1 MTQAQ
6 IYKILTINPGSTST
20 KIAVFENEVEIFS
33 SSIEHSAAELSK
45 YKSVVEQY
53 DFRKEAVLSFLEAN
67 NFSVSELSA
76 IVARGG
82 SLPPLQG
89 GAYQIN
95 KKMVDRLIHRPSSEH
110 ASNIAAPIA
119 YEIAASVGIPAYIYD
134 AITVDELQ
142 PLARISGMPVLPRV
156 SMVHTLNMRAVA
168 RMTAAAYQKN
178 YADMNLIVAHMG
190 GGITASL
197 HHQGKMIDIVSDDE
211 GPFSPERA
219 GRVPCRPLI
228 DLCYA
233 GEYDFQTMRKMLRGY
248 GGLTAYLGTNSAIE
262 VQERIENG
270 DEEAALIFEA
280 MAYQIAKSIGELAT
294 VVKGKVDA
302 IALTGGLAHSKMLTG
317 WVKERVE
324 FVAPVSIYPGE
335 NELESLALGGLRVLR
350 GEELAHEY
358 DLA

>member
-1 MTQAQ
+1 
-6 IYKILTINPGSTST
+6 
-20 KIAVFENEVEIFS
+20 
-33 SSIEHSAAELSK
+33 
-45 YKSVVEQY
+45 
-53 DFRKEAVLSFLEAN
+53 
-67 NFSVSELSA
+67 
-76 IVARGG
+76 
-82 SLPPLQG
+82 
-89 GAYQIN
+89 
-95 KKMVDRLIHRPSSEH
+95 
-110 ASNIAAPIA
+110 
-119 YEIAASVGIPAYIYD
+119 
-134 AITVDELQ
+134 
-142 PLARISGMPVLPRV
+142 
-156 SMVHTLNMRAVA
+156 
-168 RMTAAAYQKN
+168 
-178 YADMNLIVAHMG
+178 
-190 GGITASL
+190 
-197 HHQGKMIDIVSDDE
+197 MIDIVSDDE